1 MFKANTSRAGPSFEQ
16 RGSVAT
22 TLCPRQAECFWRNGG
37 GIPSTKG
44 LDFFKVNFSRSQSG
58 RKFVLDSSIQ
68 QLHESPSAGRVG
80 SSGCLETDHV
90 WKCSMIASLNPA
102 FLSQRTQQLQ
112 HAPANSVSSACFDV
126 LDNLDIQ
133 SVQDMMQIKGYSP
146 WDGQNI

>member
-1 MFKANTSRAGPSFEQ
+1 
-16 RGSVAT
+16 
-22 TLCPRQAECFWRNGG
+22 
-37 GIPSTKG
+37 
-44 LDFFKVNFSRSQSG
+44 
-58 RKFVLDSSIQ
+58 
-68 QLHESPSAGRVG
+68 
-80 SSGCLETDHV
+80 
-90 WKCSMIASLNPA
+90 MIASLNPA